1 MSSVEHEY
9 KQRAAEQ
16 TRMLTLTANACRLLA
31 EDISE
36 SAYNKVVD
44 LLASTFSAESAVLFF
59 MNGQGQK
66 SAAVS
71 GSNFPLRLGEKE
83 WENRAAQ
90 FRKVKTSRGLAP
102 WLYSNL
108 PYWIGAGIIS
118 SGVLLGWFKVGRAS
132 SDWMDYEE
140 RGLADVADAI
150 ASVVAARNEREREEI
165 ERQRAEKKLA
175 ESERRLR
182 AFIEESRDMIYTVDD
197 SDIITDINPAGL
209 NMLGGLPYEEVVG
222 RQFEDF
228 VLNPEDRSFFRQR
241 IADEGY
247 VDGYEIILKR
257 GDQSTI
263 FCVETTHSIRDQ
275 KGTFLELRGIVK
287 DISERIKNEKELWR
301 SNMELAE
308 ANLKLQQTQMLM
320 VQREKLASIGQ
331 LAAGIAHEINN
342 PLGFLKS
349 NHIAMER
356 FMGKLRGAWKEVQ
369 GSDWPGF
376 RAIAEK
382 WDLDYISNELDK
394 IFEESNEGYARIMQ
408 IVSNL
413 KNFSRIEADG
423 DFELYDINAGIES
436 TILVAWNELKYVAEV
451 KKELG
456 LVPQIR
462 ARGGEINQVILN
474 ILVNAAQAIG
484 SQKRTGKGII
494 TIKTAV
500 KNAMVVCVISD
511 DGPGIPENIRMRI
524 FDPFFTTKEPGKG
537 TGLGLSISYDIIV
550 NKHKG
555 FLHVESE
562 PHRGSSFII
571 ELPLSV
577 SA

>member
-1 MSSVEHEY
+1 
-9 KQRAAEQ
+9 
-16 TRMLTLTANACRLLA
+16 
-31 EDISE
+31 
-36 SAYNKVVD
+36 
-44 LLASTFSAESAVLFF
+44 
-59 MNGQGQK
+59 
-66 SAAVS
+66 
-71 GSNFPLRLGEKE
+71 
-83 WENRAAQ
+83 
-90 FRKVKTSRGLAP
+90 
-102 WLYSNL
+102 
-108 PYWIGAGIIS
+108 
-118 SGVLLGWFKVGRAS
+118 
-132 SDWMDYEE
+132 
-140 RGLADVADAI
+140 
-150 ASVVAARNEREREEI
+150 
-165 ERQRAEKKLA
+165 
-175 ESERRLR
+175 
-182 AFIEESRDMIYTVDD
+182 MIYTVDD

-275 KGTFLELRGIVK
+275 KGIFLELRGIIK